1 MEDKKIK
8 VCVKLNHPEASTVFN
23 LICTEEQMKFLHFLA
38 NISENVSMNRYEPT
52 ITLSHE
58 EGLCESDNFVNNLIK
73 KAFTFDATI
82 LEEGIK
88 CQKNM

>member
-1 MEDKKIK
+1 
-8 VCVKLNHPEASTVFN
+8 
-23 LICTEEQMKFLHFLA
+23 MKFLQFLA

-52 ITLSHE
+52 LTLSQE
-58 EGLCESDNFVNNLIK
+58 EGLCESDDFVNSSIK

-82 LEEGIK
+82 LEEGTK

>member
-1 MEDKKIK
+1 MCI
-8 VCVKLNHPEASTVFN
+8 KLNHPEASTVFN
-23 LICTEEQMKFLHFLA
+23 LICTKEQMKFLQFLA

-58 EGLCESDNFVNNLIK
+58 EGLCESDDFVNNLIK